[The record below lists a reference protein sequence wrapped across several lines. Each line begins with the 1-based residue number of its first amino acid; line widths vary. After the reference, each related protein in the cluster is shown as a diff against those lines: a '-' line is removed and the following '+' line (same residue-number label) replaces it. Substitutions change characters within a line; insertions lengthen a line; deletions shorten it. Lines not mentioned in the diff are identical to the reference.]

1 MQLVG
6 NRNSLSALF
15 LPKLSAEISAE
26 RLSVFR
32 RSFGVSAETAI
43 FGRNSHFRQKY
54 HLSADILANYF
65 PETCGIFYRK
75 SLFRQKHPLS
85 VLSVFRQKCF
95 CLKCCLSV
103 IGRKKKFLFRLPTS
117 FHASH
122 RIKQT
127 ELRSKCSLK
136 TL

>member
-1 MQLVG
+1 MCMFRKDRQRIPSVSFSPVAEGIAALPIPGVDGSGATTDRSVLLHRLVFSILLHPQSFLNFMISIVG

-54 HLSADILANYF
+54 HLSADILAN
-65 PETCGIFYRK
+65 
-75 SLFRQKHPLS
+75 
-85 VLSVFRQKCF
+85 
-95 CLKCCLSV
+95 
-103 IGRKKKFLFRLPTS
+103 
-117 FHASH
+117 
-122 RIKQT
+122 
-127 ELRSKCSLK
+127 
-136 TL
+136 